1 MKTLEQ
7 ELNRIKNELADIGCK
22 TMFGKTCEEL
32 VQEIITN
39 VVKLDLKST
48 NQTWSGVG
56 IGIQTGLK
64 NQCS

>member
-1 MKTLEQ
+1 MSRLERKKFMKTLEQ

-32 VQEIITN
+32 VQEIITD

-48 NQTWSGVG
+48 D
-56 IGIQTGLK
+56 
-64 NQCS
+64 

>member
-1 MKTLEQ
+1 MSRLERKKFMKTLEQ

-39 VVKLDLKST
+39 IVKSDLKST
-48 NQTWSGVG
+48 DF
-56 IGIQTGLK
+56 
-64 NQCS
+64 

>member
-7 ELNRIKNELADIGCK
+7 ELNRIKNKLADIGCK

-48 NQTWSGVG
+48 DF
-56 IGIQTGLK
+56 
-64 NQCS
+64 

>member
-48 NQTWSGVG
+48 NF
-56 IGIQTGLK
+56 
-64 NQCS
+64 

>member
-1 MKTLEQ
+1 MSRLERKKIMKTLEQ
-7 ELNRIKNELADIGCK
+7 ELNRIKNKLADIGCK

-48 NQTWSGVG
+48 DF
-56 IGIQTGLK
+56 
-64 NQCS
+64 

>member
-1 MKTLEQ
+1 MKPLEQ

-39 VVKLDLKST
+39 VVKSSDLESAIHNSKYSFR
-48 NQTWSGVG
+48 NKRY
-56 IGIQTGLK
+56 GL
-64 NQCS
+64 